1 MPRRAR
7 TSDRVRPRASTHGS
21 NQQGLSLVELLV
33 SMLLL
38 GIVTAI
44 VTGLYVSA
52 MRTVT
57 HAHVLSANTRSVS
70 NGMNEM
76 ARVVRGATENPVSG
90 AALNAP
96 ALEEAKDESV
106 TFYSYVNLG
115 PAVSVQPPVKITLSL
130 DSSRRL
136 VETKFAAVS
145 LASGFFAFEST
156 PMASRILT
164 EAVAPAG
171 APRFFRYLKA
181 DGSVIVPSIAGLS
194 EAERRLVTAI
204 SISVTVTNGS
214 TDSRAWVTLRNTV
227 GMPNVGL
234 SLAGL

>member
-1 MPRRAR
+1 MPRWAGPS
-7 TSDRVRPRASTHGS
+7 TRPRT
-21 NQQGLSLVELLV
+21 NEQGLSLVELLV

-38 GIVTAI
+38 GIVTAM

-57 HAHVLSANTRSVS
+57 HAQMLSANTRSVS

-76 ARVVRGATENPVSG
+76 ARVVRGATENPVLG
-90 AALNAP
+90 LALNAP
-96 ALEEAKDESV
+96 ALEDARDESV

-115 PAVSVQPPVKITLSL
+115 TAVAVQPVKIRLSL
-130 DSSRRL
+130 DASRRL
-136 VETKFAAVS
+136 VETQFAAVP
-145 LASGFFAFEST
+145 LTSGFFGFAST
-156 PMASRILT
+156 PLSSRILT
-164 EAVAPAG
+164 ETVAPAG
-171 APRFFRYLKA
+171 TPQLFTYLKA
-181 DGSVIVPSIAGLS
+181 DGTVLVPTTAGLT

-204 SISVTVTNGS
+204 RISVTVTNGS
-214 TDSRAWVTLRNTV
+214 TDARSWVTLRNTV